1 MQTDVD
7 VFDRKITFRAKE
19 NGWLEI
25 SSFKIMVNL
34 VLCGGAGT
42 RLWPLSRALMPKQFV
57 KIFGEH
63 SLFQRTVLVNS
74 DFCSEQCIV
83 SNAEQ
88 YFLAREQLQQIGA
101 GKTSFMLEPVGRNTA
116 PAIALACLGLPEDE
130 IVLVS
135 PSDHLIKDVRSY
147 SKAVARAAELA
158 NTGNL
163 VTFGLKPT
171 GPETGYGY
179 IEADG
184 ECAKKFV
191 EKPDLETARK
201 YVAAGNF
208 YWNSGI
214 FCFKAGV
221 FLAELNEYAP
231 AMLAACKTA
240 REKAAMENSLVRI
253 RHEDM
258 AEIPADSIDYAV
270 MEKSKKVNVVPC
282 SIGWSDLGSFESLY
296 SELPHDKNGN
306 TEDEQHIAIDSKN
319 NLVMGSNRQIATI
332 DLNDMMVVDTADA
345 LLVAPLASSQ
355 KVKKLV
361 ETLKEKRPDLLHSP
375 QTVIRPWGTYTV
387 IYEYE
392 HFKVKCISVNP
403 GARISLQKH
412 LYRSEHW
419 VVVSGMATATVGDK
433 TVYVSPNESI
443 YISAGSIHR
452 LQNEGKLPLVI
463 VEVQVGQYTGE
474 DDIIRVEDD
483 YKRHE

>member
-1 MQTDVD
+1 M
-7 VFDRKITFRAKE
+7 I
-19 NGWLEI
+19 
-25 SSFKIMVNL
+25 NL
-34 VLCGGAGT
+34 ILCGGAGT
-42 RLWPLSRALMPKQFV
+42 RLWPLSRTLMPKQFV
-57 KIFGEH
+57 KIFGEY
-63 SLFQRTVLVNS
+63 SLFQRIVLVNS
-74 DFCSEQCIV
+74 SFCPEQCIV
-83 SNAEQ
+83 SNVEQ
-88 YFLAREQLQQIGA
+88 YFLAKEQLQQVGA
-101 GKTSFMLEPVGRNTA
+101 NKTSFMLEPVGRNTA

-135 PSDHLIKDVRSY
+135 PSDHLIRDAESY

-158 NTGNL
+158 GAGNL

-179 IEADG
+179 IEAEG
-184 ECAKKFV
+184 EQAKRFV
-191 EKPDLETARK
+191 EKPDLETAKK
-201 YVAAGNF
+201 YLASGNF

-214 FCFKAGV
+214 FCFKAGI

-231 AMLAACKTA
+231 TMLTACKVA
-240 REKAAMENSLVRI
+240 YEKAAMESSMVRI

-270 MEKSKKVNVVPC
+270 MEKSKKVCVVPC

-306 TEDEQHIAIDSKN
+306 TEDKHHTAIDSKN
-319 NLVMGSNRQIATI
+319 NLVMSSNRQITTI

-361 ETLKEKRPDLLHSP
+361 EAIKEKRPDLLHSP
-375 QTVIRPWGTYTV
+375 QTVTRPWGTYTV
-387 IYEYE
+387 LYDYS

-419 VVVSGMATATVGDK
+419 VVVSGMATATVGEE
-433 TVYVSPNESI
+433 TVFVRPNESI

>member
-1 MQTDVD
+1 M
-7 VFDRKITFRAKE
+7 I
-19 NGWLEI
+19 
-25 SSFKIMVNL
+25 NL
-34 VLCGGAGT
+34 ILCGGAGT
-42 RLWPLSRALMPKQFV
+42 RLWPVSRTLLPKQFV

-63 SLFQRTVLVNS
+63 SLFQRIVLANS
-74 DFCSEQCIV
+74 DFCSQQRIV

-88 YFLAREQLQQIGA
+88 YFLANEQLQSIDS
-101 GKTSFMLEPVGRNTA
+101 KRTSFILEPVGRNTA
-116 PAIALACLGLPEDE
+116 PAIALACIDLPENE

-135 PSDHLIKDVRSY
+135 PSDHLIKDAKSY
-147 SKAVARAAELA
+147 SKAVKRAIELA
-158 NTGNL
+158 ETGNL

-171 GPETGYGY
+171 DPETGYGY

-184 ECAKKFV
+184 EKAKRFV
-191 EKPDLETARK
+191 EKPDLETAKK
-201 YVAAGNF
+201 YIAAKNF

-221 FLAELNEYAP
+221 FLEELKKFAP
-231 AMLAACKTA
+231 AMLAACKAA
-240 REKAAMENSLVRI
+240 RKKASQEGSLVRI

-258 AEIPADSIDYAV
+258 AKIPADSIDYAV

-296 SELPHDKNGN
+296 KELPKNAEGN
-306 TEDEQHIAIDSKN
+306 TEEQRHISVDSKN
-319 NLVMGSNRQIATI
+319 CLVMGSNRQITTI
-332 DLNDMMVVDTADA
+332 DLKNMMVVDTADA

-361 ETLKEKRPDLLHSP
+361 EILKEKRPHLLNTP

-387 IYEYE
+387 LEE
-392 HFKVKCISVNP
+392 GVHFKVKCISVNP
-403 GARISLQKH
+403 GARLSLQKH
-412 LYRSEHW
+412 LHRSEHW
-419 VVVSGMATATVGDK
+419 VVVSGMATATVGDE
-433 TVYVSPNESI
+433 VLFIRPNEST
-443 YISAGSIHR
+443 YIPSGTIHR

-483 YKRHE
+483 YKRDK

>member
-1 MQTDVD
+1 
-7 VFDRKITFRAKE
+7 
-19 NGWLEI
+19 
-25 SSFKIMVNL
+25 MVNL
-34 VLCGGAGT
+34 ILCGGAGT
-42 RLWPLSRALMPKQFV
+42 RLWPLSRVLMPKQFV
-57 KIFGEH
+57 KIFGEY

-74 DFCSEQCIV
+74 DFCSQQCIV

-88 YFLAREQLQQIGA
+88 YFLAKEQLQQVEA
-101 GKTSFMLEPVGRNTA
+101 GEASFMLEPVGRNTA
-116 PAIALACLGLPEDE
+116 PAIALACLGISEDE
-130 IVLVS
+130 VVLVS
-135 PSDHLIKDVRSY
+135 PSDHLIRDSEAY

-158 NTGNL
+158 KAGNL

-179 IEADG
+179 IEAEG
-184 ECAKKFV
+184 EKAKRFV
-191 EKPDLETARK
+191 EKPDLETAKK
-201 YVAAGNF
+201 YVASGNF

-221 FLAELNEYAP
+221 FLKELSEYAP
-231 AMLAACKTA
+231 DMLAACKEA
-240 REKAAMENSLVRI
+240 YEKAAVESSMVRI
-253 RHEDM
+253 HHEDM
-258 AEIPADSIDYAV
+258 AKIPADSIDYAV
-270 MEKSKKVNVVPC
+270 MEKSKNVSVVPC

-296 SELPHDKNGN
+296 NELPHDSNGN
-306 TEDEQHIAIDSKN
+306 TQDKNHIAVDSKN
-319 NLVMGSNRQIATI
+319 NLVMSSNRQITTI

-345 LLVAPLASSQ
+345 LLVAPLESCQ
-355 KVKKLV
+355 KVKSLV
-361 ETLKEKRPDLLHSP
+361 EKLKDKRPDLLHSP
-375 QTVIRPWGTYTV
+375 QTVVRPWGTYTV
-387 IYEYE
+387 IYEYA

-403 GARISLQKH
+403 GSRISLQKH

-419 VVVSGMATATVGDK
+419 VVVSGMATATVNDK

>member
-1 MQTDVD
+1 
-7 VFDRKITFRAKE
+7 
-19 NGWLEI
+19 
-25 SSFKIMVNL
+25 MVNL
-34 VLCGGAGT
+34 ILCGGAGT
-42 RLWPLSRALMPKQFV
+42 RLWPLSRVLMPKQFV
-57 KIFGEH
+57 KIFGEY

-74 DFCSEQCIV
+74 SFCSQQCIV

-88 YFLAREQLQQIGA
+88 YFLAKEQLQQINA

-116 PAIALACLGLPEDE
+116 PAIALACLGLSEDDV
-130 IVLVS
+130 VLVS
-135 PSDHLIKDVRSY
+135 PSDHLIRDAEAY
-147 SKAVARAAELA
+147 SKAVAQAAEFA
-158 NTGNL
+158 KAGNL

-179 IEADG
+179 IEAEGDK
-184 ECAKKFV
+184 AKRFV
-191 EKPDLETARK
+191 EKPDLETAKK
-201 YVAAGNF
+201 YVASGNF

-221 FLAELNEYAP
+221 FLEELNKYAP
-231 AMLAACKTA
+231 DMLAACKEA
-240 REKAAMENSLVRI
+240 YEKAAVEASMVRVH
-253 RHEDM
+253 HEDM
-258 AEIPADSIDYAV
+258 AKIPADSIDYAV
-270 MEKSKKVNVVPC
+270 MEKSKKVSVVPC
-282 SIGWSDLGSFESLY
+282 AIGWSDLGSFESLY
-296 SELPHDKNGN
+296 GELPHDEDGN
-306 TEDEQHIAIDSKN
+306 TEDKNHIAVDSKN
-319 NLVMGSNRQIATI
+319 NLVMSSNRQITTI

-345 LLVAPLASSQ
+345 LLVAPLASCQ
-355 KVKKLV
+355 KVKNLV
-361 ETLKEKRPDLLHSP
+361 EKLRSKQPDLLHSP
-375 QTVIRPWGTYTV
+375 QTVVRPWGTYTV
-387 IYEYE
+387 IYEYA

-419 VVVSGMATATVGDK
+419 VVVSGMATATVNDK

-483 YKRHE
+483 YKRHECCSA

>member
-1 MQTDVD
+1 
-7 VFDRKITFRAKE
+7 
-19 NGWLEI
+19 
-25 SSFKIMVNL
+25 MVNL
-34 VLCGGAGT
+34 ILCGGAGT

-88 YFLAREQLQQIGA
+88 YFLAKEQLQQVGA
-101 GKTSFMLEPVGRNTA
+101 GKTSFMLEPIGRNTA

-135 PSDHLIKDVRSY
+135 PSDHLIRNAQSY
-147 SKAVARAAELA
+147 SKAVAKAAKLA
-158 NTGNL
+158 VAGNL

-184 ECAKKFV
+184 ERAKKFV
-191 EKPDLETARK
+191 EKPDLQTAKK

-221 FLAELNEYAP
+221 FLDELNKYAP

-240 REKAAMENSLVRI
+240 HEKAAKENSLI
-253 RHEDM
+253 RVHHEDM

-270 MEKSKKVNVVPC
+270 MEKSKKVSVVPC

-296 SELPHDKNGN
+296 NELPHDKSGN

-319 NLVMGSNRQIATI
+319 NLVMSSNRQIATI
-332 DLNDMMVVDTADA
+332 DLDSMMIVDTADA

-433 TVYVSPNESI
+433 TLYVSPNESI

>member
-1 MQTDVD
+1 M
-7 VFDRKITFRAKE
+7 I
-19 NGWLEI
+19 
-25 SSFKIMVNL
+25 NL
-34 VLCGGAGT
+34 ILCGGAGT

-63 SLFQRTVLVNS
+63 SLFQQMVLVNS
-74 DFCSEQCIV
+74 GFCSEQCIV

-88 YFLAREQLQQIGA
+88 YFLAREQLQQVGA

-135 PSDHLIKDVRSY
+135 PSDHLIRNAQNY
-147 SKAVARAAELA
+147 SKAVAKAAKLA
-158 NTGNL
+158 GAGNL

-184 ECAKKFV
+184 ERAKKFV
-191 EKPDLETARK
+191 EKPNLETAKK
-201 YVAAGNF
+201 YVAAGNY

-214 FCFKAGV
+214 FCFKSGV
-221 FLAELNEYAP
+221 FLEELGKYAS

-240 REKAAMENSLVRI
+240 REKAAMESSLVRI
-253 RHEDM
+253 HHEDM

-270 MEKSKKVNVVPC
+270 MEKSRKVSVVPC

-296 SELPHDKNGN
+296 KELPHDKNGN
-306 TEDEQHIAIDSKN
+306 TESEHHIAVDSKN

-433 TVYVSPNESI
+433 TLYVSPNESI